1 VRDMLQ
7 RCNCRGDRVRGQGG
21 RGIAFSREDHL
32 LCLPDSARRY
42 LLGYAMAAVMND
54 TFRVITTARDPSR
67 AMMLT
72 RLGTETQPLVSPFPR
87 RLSRQR
93 R

>member
-1 VRDMLQ
+1 
-7 RCNCRGDRVRGQGG
+7 
-21 RGIAFSREDHL
+21 
-32 LCLPDSARRY
+32 
-42 LLGYAMAAVMND
+42 MAAVMND